1 MSIAVQ
7 PPAAPKRQL
16 VQRLSKTGLLAG
28 VIVLFIVGA
37 LLSPAFLTLINQLN
51 ILRQAAFVGI
61 IACGMTFVIV
71 AGEIDISVG
80 SLVALSSAILG
91 VLMANEGWP
100 LETAAIAV
108 IAAGAASG
116 LLAGFTR
123 ILFGVP
129 SFIST
134 LALYLALRGLA
145 QIITGSLPIMI
156 QDPVLQFLGSGR
168 VAGIPVQVIILLF
181 VFAAGYLIAKK
192 TTFGRSIYAIGGN
205 ARAARLAGIRVDRVR
220 VALFVISGILAAFVG
235 ILLSARLGSGNANIA
250 GGMEFEVI
258 AAVIVGGTSLSG
270 GHGSVLGTFLGVLF
284 ITVLS
289 NILVLMGVDP
299 FAQDVVRGA
308 IVLIAVLI
316 ANVQSG
322 TARRD

>member
-1 MSIAVQ
+1 M
-7 PPAAPKRQL
+7 
-16 VQRLSKTGLLAG
+16 TY
-28 VIVLFIVGA
+28 VII
-37 LLSPAFLTLINQLN
+37 
-51 ILRQAAFVGI
+51 
-61 IACGMTFVIV
+61 

-91 VLMANEGWP
+91 VLMVKFGWP
-100 LETAAIAV
+100 LPLAALV
-108 IAAGAASG
+108 VLVVGMMSG
-116 LLAGFTR
+116 LLAGVTR

-134 LALYLALRGLA
+134 LALFLALRGLA

-168 VAGIPVQVIILLF
+168 ILAIPVQVVILVVVF
-181 VFAAGYLIAKK
+181 VCAYVIAKK

-205 ARAARLAGIRVDRVR
+205 ARAARLAGINVDRVR
-220 VALFVISGILAAFVG
+220 VSILVISGILAAFVG

-250 GGMEFEVI
+250 SGMEFEVI

-270 GHGSVLGTFLGVLF
+270 GHGSIFGTFLGVLF

-308 IVLIAVLI
+308 IVLLAVLI

-322 TARRD
+322 QTRRD